1 MQAEPKKTEGPR
13 DLMVSEQVF
22 KYIDSKT
29 LDDKYRVSLGK
40 KIARFLKSMASPKSM
55 DIYLGPDGDI
65 LLRPMARIPASEAWI
80 WQDAEVRASF
90 ARALGEARSGKT
102 TPIDDLDDF
111 LEKL

>member
-1 MQAEPKKTEGPR
+1 
-13 DLMVSEQVF
+13 MVSEQVF